1 MRVCLK
7 KEREGEKERLPR
19 DYFNAVEHLVRKHSK
34 ITNIC
39 GTVEPTML
47 SLNFKGETG

>member
-7 KEREGEKERLPR
+7 KEREGEKKRLPR
-19 DYFNAVEHLVRKHSK
+19 GYFNAVEHLVRKHSET
-34 ITNIC
+34 TNIC

-47 SLNFKGETG
+47 SLNFKGEIG